1 MSNFVLGMRWESYG
15 IKEGVDKRGRIKN
28 YAGARAIIA
37 VNGRVEIFALMRESV
52 VNLQIKAS
60 IFF

>member
-1 MSNFVLGMRWESYG
+1 MRWESYG